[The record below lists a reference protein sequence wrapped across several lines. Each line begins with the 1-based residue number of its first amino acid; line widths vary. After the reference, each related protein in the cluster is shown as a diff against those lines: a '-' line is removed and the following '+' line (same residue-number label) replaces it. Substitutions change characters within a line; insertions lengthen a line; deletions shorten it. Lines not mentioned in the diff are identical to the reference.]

1 MRLTPRDP
9 AHRDA
14 IMSLAAGDDGVPQK
28 SVVRVPRCRL
38 ASVAEPPSDRVRRR
52 HRHIGRGLSVR
63 RIPRARDYR
72 AVMAKGG
79 EKGRIAR
86 IGGLSWSLV
95 ELAGGWAETSE
106 RLSADERAELA
117 DLNRKARTQRT
128 PLTGGERAKYTS
140 LVAKAIGTERI
151 QGLLNRNPPA
161 AIPPSPRE
169 PSDLDA
175 AARLER
181 AARLR
186 DAGVITEE
194 DFANLKSRYLE
205 EL

>member
-1 MRLTPRDP
+1 
-9 AHRDA
+9 
-14 IMSLAAGDDGVPQK
+14 
-28 SVVRVPRCRL
+28 
-38 ASVAEPPSDRVRRR
+38 
-52 HRHIGRGLSVR
+52 
-63 RIPRARDYR
+63 
-72 AVMAKGG
+72 MAKGG
-79 EKGRIAR
+79 ERRRIAR

-106 RLSADERAELA
+106 RLSAEERAELA
-117 DLNRKARTQRT
+117 GLNKKARDPRT

-140 LVAKAIGTERI
+140 LVAKAVGTERI
-151 QGLLNRNPPA
+151 QGLLNRRPPA
-161 AIPPSPRE
+161 AIPPSPRQ

-175 AARLER
+175 AGRLER

-194 DFANLKSRYLE
+194 DFAKLKSRYLE